1 MKLQLAYDGI
11 HLDEAVTCIE
21 QIQEYIDIIEIGTP
35 FVLSVGMEGVRTL
48 RRLFPEKEILADMK
62 IMDGGKKEAEMA
74 FESGAD
80 YVTVLGVTD
89 RSTIAACV
97 QAAKKYEKKTVVDM
111 ICVPDF
117 RKTVADMEALGVDY
131 IAVHTGSDQ
140 QLLGRTPLEDLKEI
154 QQYVKNCRI
163 AVAGGINSSTV
174 QEYLSYHPDIL
185 IVGKS
190 ITQAKNPKEE
200 AERIKAAMERAFL

>member
-1 MKLQLAYDGI
+1 M
-11 HLDEAVTCIE
+11 
-21 QIQEYIDIIEIGTP
+21 
-35 FVLSVGMEGVRTL
+35 
-48 RRLFPEKEILADMK
+48 
-62 IMDGGKKEAEMA
+62 
-74 FESGAD
+74 
-80 YVTVLGVTD
+80 LGVTD
-89 RSTIAACV
+89 RATIAACV
-97 QAAKKYEKKTVVDM
+97 KAAKQYEKKTVVDM

-117 RKTVADMEALGVDY
+117 RKTVADVEALGVDY

-200 AERIKAAMERAFL
+200 ARRIKEAMERAVI